1 MSDIGKSEKSL
12 QPARRKPWLAVV
24 GVALILAGCLLAWLI
39 QTAGGVRVADIRF
52 AGTNGLT
59 MSALLYIPPNATP
72 QTPAPGILAVHG
84 YMNSRETQS
93 AFAIELARRGY
104 VVLAID
110 QPGHGYS
117 APPARANGFGGPDA
131 LNYLRSLPFVDKNNI
146 GLEGHSM
153 GGWSVLAA
161 ANAASNDYKAIVLN
175 GSSTGRPFAPE
186 GTPTWPR
193 NLALVY
199 GRYDEFAPFFWRS
212 PDARK
217 VTASKKLRDV
227 FGQSAELVPGQV
239 YGSIEQGTARML
251 FTPSETHPQNHISR
265 ETVGHSIDWFQRTL
279 AGGKPLPAS
288 DQIWLWKEIG
298 TLVAFI
304 GLVILLL
311 GIFDVWLGTSWF
323 VRLAQAPPIGDA
335 KTDTTRRWLVFAAVT
350 LVPAVTFFPLLALAD
365 SYLPASRFL
374 PQAVTNQFVVW
385 ALGNTLIGL
394 VLASFLRKRKPQ
406 FHIQIGPAVSIA
418 LLTVA
423 AGYAS
428 LLIADALFKVDFRY
442 WIFALKLMSAAQFIA
457 FLIYLIPF
465 TAFCLV
471 ACRGLHAIFPEANQS
486 AVRMYIVNALT
497 LSLGMGLLVA
507 IEYGVLFTTGGLYLP
522 TGKPIE
528 ALGTI
533 LAIQFVPLL
542 AIIAV
547 ISTFTYR
554 RTNSYVPG
562 ALISGMFI
570 TWYIVAGQATHV

>member
-1 MSDIGKSEKSL
+1 MGDVEDAAK
-12 QPARRKPWLAVV
+12 PAVRRKPWLAAV
-24 GVALILAGCLLAWLI
+24 GIALILAGSLLAWLI
-39 QTAGGVRVADIRF
+39 QTSGGVRVADVRF
-52 AGTNGLT
+52 AGTGGLT

-131 LNYLRSLPFVDKNNI
+131 LAYLRSLPFVDKSNI

-161 ANAASNDYKAIVLN
+161 AKAAPDDYKAIVLN
-175 GSSTGRPFAPE
+175 GSSTGRPFAAD

-199 GRYDEFAPFFWRS
+199 ARYDEFARFFWGS

-217 VTASKKLRDV
+217 VTTSKKLWDV
-227 FGQSAELVPGQV
+227 FGQSTELVPGRV
-239 YGSIEQGTARML
+239 YGSIDQGTARVL
-251 FTPSETHPQNHISR
+251 FTPSETHPLNHLSR
-265 ETVGHSIDWFQRTL
+265 ETVGHAIDWFGRTL
-279 AGGKPLPAS
+279 SGGKPIPAS

-298 TLVAFI
+298 TLVALI
-304 GLVILLL
+304 GFVVLLL
-311 GIFDVWLGTSWF
+311 GTFDALLGTTWF
-323 VRLAQAPPIGDA
+323 SGLARAPQRSDA
-335 KTDTTRRWLVFAAVT
+335 KIAPARRWLVFAATT
-350 LVPAVTFFPLLALAD
+350 LVPAITFFPLLALGD
-365 SYLPASRFL
+365 WLLPASAVL
-374 PQAVTNQFVVW
+374 PQGVTNQFMVW
-385 ALGNTLIGL
+385 ALANALVGL
-394 VLASFLRKRKPQ
+394 MLALLLPRSTPQ
-406 FHIQIGPAVSIA
+406 FAHQTGRAIAIA

-423 AGYAS
+423 IGYVS
-428 LLIADALFKVDFRY
+428 LLVVDALFKIDFRY
-442 WIFALKLMSAAQFIA
+442 WIVALKPMSGAQA
-457 FLIYLIPF
+457 VVFLIYLLPF

-471 ACRGLHAIFPEANQS
+471 ACRGLYLMS
-486 AVRMYIVNALT
+486 AQPAASGFRLYAGNALA
-497 LSLGMGLLVA
+497 LALGMALLVA
-507 IEYGVLFTTGGLYLP
+507 IEYGVLFATGGLYLP
-522 TGKPIE
+522 TGTPIE

-542 AIIAV
+542 VTIAI

-554 RTNSYVPG
+554 RTGSYVPG
-562 ALISGMFI
+562 ALVSGLLI
-570 TWYIVAGQATHV
+570 TWYIVAGQTTHV